1 MSSVKTTL
9 RNPIVTIWED
19 AVSKNYDGQGILGSM
34 NLSTA
39 AHAYDFDNVAKR
51 NSHYDTLGEQ
61 IVALGKGK
69 RLRVTNKVYAKSG
82 SGIYIEF
89 NRKSTDY
96 WMAEDEAHP
105 EHIKYDELGE
115 LIA

>member
-9 RNPIVTIWED
+9 RNPIVTIWDDE
-19 AVSKNYDGQGILGSM
+19 ASKDYDSQGIVGSM

-39 AHAYDFDNVAKR
+39 AKLHDFPNLPFLADALIK
-51 NSHYDTLGEQ
+51 LGR
-61 IVALGKGK
+61 GK
-69 RLRVTNKVYAKSG
+69 RLRVSNKVYAKSG
-82 SGIYIEF
+82 TGIYLEINLKGTE
-89 NRKSTDY
+89 Y

-105 EHIKYDELGE
+105 ENIKYDELGE

>member
-19 AVSKNYDGQGILGSM
+19 SISRNYDAQGILGSM

-39 AHAYDFDNVAKR
+39 ARLYDFDNVAKR
-51 NSHYDTLGEQ
+51 NSHYETLGEQ
-61 IVALGKGK
+61 IVALGKGR
-69 RLRVTNKVYAKSG
+69 RLKVTDKVWAKSG
-82 SGIYIEF
+82 NGIYIEF
-89 NRKSTDY
+89 NREATDY

-105 EHIKYDELGE
+105 ENIKYDEFGE